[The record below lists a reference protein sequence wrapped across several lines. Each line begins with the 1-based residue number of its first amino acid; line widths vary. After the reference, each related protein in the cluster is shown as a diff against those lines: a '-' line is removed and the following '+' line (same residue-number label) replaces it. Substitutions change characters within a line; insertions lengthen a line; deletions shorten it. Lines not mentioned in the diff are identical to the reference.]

1 MALMSWHFL
10 LLNCH
15 IWKPNQIVFNLF
27 RNQMMVSD
35 FSFCLLFP
43 HFRRFSIQSCLDKVV
58 WSEKLLLHHMEYIR
72 LLRKN
77 EAVSCCF
84 PSLRSLHCKPNHS
97 CINWKRGLLWTSTQ
111 GTGCPHWP
119 GYTVLPQV
127 HTWAWFLSIYFTLLW
142 LLISATANNSGR
154 RKISNT
160 LSRISRES
168 VQSIQVAVA
177 ITSFESLIIT
187 IWHSEMLR
195 LLVRIIAPNFSSEV
209 SHLKGYSVGESNHK
223 CVLKP
228 LWS

>member
-27 RNQMMVSD
+27 RNQTMVSD

-43 HFRRFSIQSCLDKVV
+43 RFRRFSVQTCLDKEV
-58 WSEKLLLHHMEYIR
+58 WSEKLLLHHMECIR

-84 PSLRSLHCKPNHS
+84 PSLRSLHCKPNHPRV
-97 CINWKRGLLWTSTQ
+97 NRKRGPPWASTR

-119 GYTVLPQV
+119 GYTVLPRV
-127 HTWAWFLSIYFTLLW
+127 HTWARFPSIHFTLLW
-142 LLISATANNSGR
+142 LLVSATANNSGGR
-154 RKISNT
+154 EISNT

-168 VQSIQVAVA
+168 VQSIQVAVV

-187 IWHSEMLR
+187 I
-195 LLVRIIAPNFSSEV
+195 
-209 SHLKGYSVGESNHK
+209 
-223 CVLKP
+223 
-228 LWS
+228 